1 MEILPDLIDVNK
13 AHATTFAEQSP
24 GIKVSLGVFIGQ
36 ETERF
41 NRLLQT
47 VKKNLDDLINAIKGT
62 VVMSQQLE
70 QMFNSFIDNKVPA
83 AWLTNSLGYPS
94 LKPLGSWIADLIL
107 RLEFVSDWIYN
118 GPPVSFWLPA
128 FFFPQG
134 FMTATM

>member
-1 MEILPDLIDVNK
+1 
-13 AHATTFAEQSP
+13 
-24 GIKVSLGVFIGQ
+24 
-36 ETERF
+36 
-41 NRLLQT
+41 
-47 VKKNLDDLINAIKGT
+47 
-62 VVMSQQLE
+62 MSQQLE

-94 LKPLGSWIADLIL
+94 LKPLGSWVADLIL